1 MRFLSIF
8 IVLSLGLSLLS
19 CDPTKNKADSST
31 PNQNINDAL
40 EEVFERQ
47 KLIALVDNSTT
58 SYFLY
63 KGQPMGFEY
72 ELLSKFTEFLGVDL
86 EIKMINDLDSVAPTI
101 NSRNADLIAA
111 NLTVTKERSELLQF
125 SEPLLCTR
133 QVLVQQLPDNYRTKA
148 WHQVEKELLRNP
160 IDLAAETV
168 YVKRNS
174 AFYSRLIN
182 LSDEIGEDIVVL
194 QPDSADDTEA
204 LIKLVAEGKI
214 KYTIADENIA
224 KINLKYYPNLDIKTP
239 ISFNQKIAWA
249 VAKENS
255 DRLLDTLNYWINSI
269 KDSKE
274 YSMINLKYFK
284 ARTEHSKKVLSEY
297 SSIVGNRISSYDEVF
312 KKYAP
317 ELGWDWRMIAALC
330 FKESR
335 FDPNAES
342 WTGAKGLM
350 QLIPGTAAQFNLDNL
365 SDPEGNIRAG
375 VKYLKWIDGYWK
387 EQIPDSL
394 ERQKFVLAS
403 FNVGLGHIIDA
414 VRLTNKYG
422 GDSKKW
428 EDNVAVYLLKKSK
441 AEFYNDDVVKH
452 GYCRGSE
459 PFDYVRDI
467 LDTYQHYVNHIDA

>member
-31 PNQNINDAL
+31 PKQNINDAL

-72 ELLSKFTEFLGVDL
+72 ELLSKFTAFLGVDL

-133 QVLVQQLPDNYRTKA
+133 QVLVQQLPDNYRTKT
-148 WHQVEKELLRNP
+148 WHKVEKELLRNP

-249 VAKENS
+249 TAKENS
-255 DRLLDTLNYWINSI
+255 DKMLDTLNHWISEITNSQR
-269 KDSKE
+269 
-274 YSMINLKYFK
+274 YAMIQLKYFK
-284 ARTEHSKKVLSEY
+284 ARTAHSKKVLSEY

-317 ELGWDWRMIAALC
+317 ELGWDWRMLAALC
-330 FKESR
+330 YKESR
-335 FDPNAES
+335 FDPKAKS

-350 QLIPGTAAQFNLDNL
+350 QLIPGTAKEYNLTEL
-365 SDPEGNIRAG
+365 TDPEGNVRAG
-375 VKYLKWIDGYWK
+375 VRYLKWIEDYWK
-387 EQIPDSL
+387 EQIPDSTEL
-394 ERQKFVLAS
+394 QKFVLAS
-403 FNVGLGHIIDA
+403 YNVGLGHIIDA
-414 VRLTNKYG
+414 VRLADKYG
-422 GDSKKW
+422 ADPEVW
-428 EDNVAVYLLKKSK
+428 DDNVEEYILKKSQS
-441 AEFYNDDVVKH
+441 EYYNDEVVKH
-452 GYCRGSE
+452 GYCRGAE
-459 PFDYVRDI
+459 PYFYVKEI
-467 LDTYQHYVNHIDA
+467 VSTYRHYLNHIQA